1 MTEQEFYTFPQRHIA
16 EVHLIK
22 SILDSGHRFVEVF
35 SIVNRADFS
44 QEAFASAW
52 DWFTEM
58 TDKGLR
64 ITIYTLNQNYGSH
77 RHFSFIHSTVSNT
90 DEPTIPALLTQ
101 YAEDVAAHARRERI
115 AQGIAL
121 LQTMATG
128 GSSSTELS
136 EGIQR
141 LFQDTFSQSVKN
153 SFKSAKELVSEIEE
167 QIRNPKLVRRMKTG
181 FPTLDKM
188 LKGGIKPGM
197 FVVIGGRTGGCKTVL
212 AMNLAVQMA
221 LDGNAVAAFSLEMP
235 AVDLLMRCILSE
247 GIQQD
252 EQMAFDSVRSL
263 PLWIDDTSDIT
274 VRGICAKIQLMQA
287 LKGIRVG
294 LVDYLQLIGPEIGS
308 KESRERIVAD
318 MSRRLKVTAKDNQVA
333 TIALSQLNDKGEV
346 RESRAI
352 EQDADVVIYVM
363 DNPNGDW
370 FLRLCKNRGGESHGP
385 ISRVDED
392 SPGIPIRFHK
402 QNFRFTEI

>member
-1 MTEQEFYTFPQRHIA
+1 MTEQEFYTFPQRHVA

-22 SILDSGHRFVEVF
+22 SIMDSGHRFVEVF
-35 SIVNRADFS
+35 STVNRADFS
-44 QEAFASAW
+44 QEEFSSAW

-58 TDKGLR
+58 TDKGQR
-64 ITIYTLNQNYGSH
+64 ITLYTLNQNYGTH
-77 RHFSFIHSTVSNT
+77 RHFPAVHAAVKST
-90 DEPTIPALLTQ
+90 DEMTVPGLLTQ
-101 YAEDVAAHARRERI
+101 YAEDVAAHAKRERI
-115 AQGIAL
+115 AQGIGSLQNKAL
-121 LQTMATG
+121 A
-128 GSSSTELS
+128 GSSSAELS
-136 EGIQR
+136 EAIQR
-141 LFQDTFSQSVKN
+141 LFQDTFSQSVKS
-153 SFKSAKELVSEIEE
+153 SFRSAKELADEIDH
-167 QIRNPKLVRRMKTG
+167 RWKNPTPTDYMRTG
-181 FPTLDKM
+181 FPTLDGM

-197 FVVIGGRTGGCKTVL
+197 FVVIGARTGGGKTVL

-221 LDGNAVAAFSLEMP
+221 MDGNPVAAFSLEMP
-235 AVDLLMRCILSE
+235 AIDLLMRCIFSE
-247 GIQQD
+247 GVVRN
-252 EQMAFDSVRSL
+252 EEAAFQAVRSL

-274 VRGICAKIQLMQA
+274 VRGICAKIQLMKA

-294 LVDYLQLIGPEIGS
+294 LVDYLQLIGPETGS

-318 MSRRLKVTAKDNQVA
+318 MSRRLKVTAKDNQVT

-385 ISRVDED
+385 ISRTDED
-392 SPGIPIRFHK
+392 NPGIPIRFHK
-402 QNFRFTEI
+402 QNFRFSEI